1 MRDHLW
7 LCYPVPT
14 PSKSPVAPW
23 PFRYCSV
30 TSDSLWLH
38 GPQHARLLC
47 PPLSPSWLKFKSTE
61 SVMPSYHLI
70 LCCPILLLPSIFLSI
85 RVFSNELARLIRWPN
100 DWTFN
105 FSISPSNAYSGLIS
119 FRSDWF
125 DLADLPG
132 HYPWDKISPHQ
143 LGFQGSWWYNHHLPS
158 SFIPWSCPGPQLCG
172 CTKAVTWAW
181 NTFPPS

>member
-1 MRDHLW
+1 MLPRTHPLKITSSS
-7 LCYPVPT
+7 LAF
-14 PSKSPVAPW
+14 SQLFSHIW
-23 PFRYCSV
+23 P
-30 TSDSLWLH
+30 LWLH
-38 GPQHARLLC
+38 GLQHARLLC
-47 PPLSPSWLKFKSTE
+47 PPLSSSWLKFKSTE

-105 FSISPSNAYSGLIS
+105 FSISPSNAYSGWIS

-143 LGFQGSWWYNHHLPS
+143 PGFQGPWWYNHHLPS